1 MDAQKKF
8 DYVIRA
14 ADNAL
19 ILGQRLAEWCGHG
32 PVLEED
38 IALTNISLDLIGQAR
53 SLLSYAGELEGAGR
67 DEDRLAF
74 FRDAHQYRNALLVEL
89 PNGHFGDTIA
99 RQFLFDH
106 FAWLY
111 FDALSRS
118 NDEQLAAI
126 AAKSL
131 KEVSYHRRHSSEWV
145 VRLGDGT
152 DTSKVR
158 IQGSLN
164 DLWMYTGELITPDA
178 LDKEAMAEG
187 IGPDLDAMA
196 QAWHANVESV
206 LAQAGLTKPESGW
219 MQRGGKKGVHTEYL
233 GYILAEMQHLPRMY
247 PDATW

>member
-8 DYVIRA
+8 DYVLRS

-53 SLLSYAGELEGAGR
+53 SLLTYAGELEAAGR

-99 RQFLFDH
+99 RQFLYDH

-111 FDALSRS
+111 FDALTRS

-126 AAKSL
+126 AAKTL
-131 KEVSYHRRHSSEWV
+131 KEVTYHRRHSSEWII
-145 VRLGDGT
+145 RLGDGT
-152 DTSKVR
+152 DTSKER
-158 IQGSLN
+158 IQQSLN
-164 DLWMYTGELITPDA
+164 DLWMYTGELLTPDE
-178 LDKEAMAEG
+178 LDNEAAVSG
-187 IGPDLDAMA
+187 IGPDLDALA
-196 QAWHANVESV
+196 KAWHANVESV
-206 LAQAGLTKPESGW
+206 LAQAGLVKPESGW
-219 MQRGGKKGVHTEYL
+219 MQSGGKKGVHTEYL